1 MQRDISF
8 AMLVDW
14 AGDNSFSFNETNY
27 LYNASGDESMA
38 NPDESTFSS
47 SGYTSQASF
56 TMLNTGRRFSPTASA
71 VVASGGLREHIQN
84 GKFYGKKV
92 RLTVTI
98 NGTVFTVFRGFIKK
112 ISENS
117 RTIDGVGTVTFSCA
131 TEDAAIMNRKLN
143 TPVSDTKSY
152 YDTGKDEGELIVRT
166 LTLAGLSDGT
176 HFVSQTYGG
185 TPTIDRGLFT
195 IPWYWLDSESPI
207 EDCWTLAAACGG
219 RFYYSTA
226 DGKYHYDNAQAF
238 AFGEAGTVQTTVD
251 ESNAKKVN
259 PAYSDKDLA
268 KKVQVTVRPR
278 RIGESTVLWEPDEVI
293 RILPGSSV
301 TLEAKLDSPVYSF
314 DQLKIIATN
323 TGGFQITNDLSV
335 SSTYYSQS
343 IKFVITNNGIYHAFL
358 RTFQL
363 IGRGIEG
370 GETTT
375 VSFPSL
381 DTTFWASRDGKE
393 RSISDNPYIQTT
405 AQAEAICQ
413 LLANRQG
420 YFTNGYE
427 VSTYKGTKFL
437 RVGWRVTVSNT
448 TLGINEEV
456 LITKMSWRLSEGN
469 FEQDLTCFSVG
480 NIYHYTPGSYFLIGT
495 NSANQGKRYF
505 Y

>member
-1 MQRDISF
+1 MPREISF
-8 AMLVDW
+8 ALLLDW

-27 LYNASGDESMA
+27 VYNASGDESMA
-38 NPDESTFSS
+38 NPDESSFSS

-56 TMLNTGRRFSPTASA
+56 TLLNIGRRFSPTASPLL
-71 VVASGGLREHIQN
+71 ASGGLREYIQS

-98 NGTVFTVFRGFIKK
+98 NSTVFTVFRGFVKK

-117 RTIDGVGTVTFSCA
+117 RTVDGVGTVTLSCA
-131 TEDAAIMNRKLN
+131 TEDAAIMNRKMN
-143 TPVSDTKSY
+143 TPVSDTKSF
-152 YDTGKDEGELIVRT
+152 YDTGKDEGELIART
-166 LTLAGLSDGT
+166 LSLAGLSDGT

-238 AFGEAGTVQTTVD
+238 AFNEAGTVQTTID
-251 ESNAKKVN
+251 ESNSKRVN
-259 PAYSDKDLA
+259 PIYDDKELV
-268 KKVQVTVRPR
+268 KKVQVTVKPR
-278 RIGESTVLWEPDEVI
+278 RIGESTVLWEPDEVM
-293 RILPGSSV
+293 RILPGASV

-323 TGGFQITNDLSV
+323 TGGFQITGDLSV
-335 SSTYYSQS
+335 SSTYYSQA

-363 IGRGIEG
+363 IGRAIEG
-370 GETTT
+370 GETT
-375 VSFPSL
+375 VISVPSL

-420 YFTNGYE
+420 YFANGYE
-427 VSTYKGTKFL
+427 IGTYKGVKFL
-437 RVGWRVTVSNT
+437 RVGWRVTVSNS
-448 TLGINEEV
+448 TLGINEES

-469 FEQDLTCFSVG
+469 FEQDLTCYGTG
-480 NIYHYTPGSYFLIGT
+480 NIYHFTPGSYFLIGT
-495 NSANQGKRYF
+495 NSANQSKRYF